1 MATPPSTL
9 SSKAVWGF
17 VAFSHG
23 WTWLFWLVAALFGS
37 SIWHPPALIFFI
49 IGGLGV
55 LLGGVVMTRL
65 TRGAGGLRDLG
76 HRIVDTKR
84 ITARWWAVV
93 LLFFP
98 LLTLAA
104 GALSRALGDAQ
115 PFDFAGVVQR
125 LANPAALAV
134 LIGFTFFIGPFP
146 EEIGWRG
153 YLLDHLQ
160 TRWSAL
166 AAGLF
171 VGLLN
176 WIWHAPLFY
185 LPGYADAFRAIPPSM
200 LQMFFVVVPAVLLY
214 AWVYNNSGRSVLA
227 AMLFHFGGNFW
238 GESFGLSAQGQTI
251 RMVLV
256 IIAVAL
262 IAWWW
267 GPATLRRAAQP
278 PSPLQAVSPK

>member
-1 MATPPSTL
+1 MTSTSTPSTF
-9 SSKAVWGF
+9 SGKAVWGF
-17 VAFSHG
+17 VVFSHG
-23 WTWLFWLVAALFGS
+23 WTWFFWMVAALFGAT
-37 SIWHPPALIFFI
+37 IWRPPALIFFI

-65 TRGAGGLRDLG
+65 MRGADGLRDLSR
-76 HRIVDTKR
+76 RIIDPRR
-84 ITARWWAVV
+84 ITGRWWAVV

-98 LLTLAA
+98 LLTLLA
-104 GALSRALGDAQ
+104 GTLSRALGDAQ

-125 LANPAALAV
+125 LANPAGLLAM
-134 LIGFTFFIGPFP
+134 IAFTFFIGPFP

-166 AAGLF
+166 AAGLV

-176 WIWHAPLFY
+176 WIWHYPLFY
-185 LPGYADAFRAIPPSM
+185 LPGYADAFHAIPPSM

-214 AWVYNNSGRSVLA
+214 TWTYNNTGRSILA
-227 AMLFHFGGNFW
+227 TMLFHFSGNFW
-238 GESFGLSAQGQTI
+238 GEFFGLSAQGQTI
-251 RMVLV
+251 RIVLV
-256 IIAVAL
+256 IVAVAI

-267 GPATLRRAAQP
+267 GPATLRRVSEPAA
-278 PSPLQAVSPK
+278 AA